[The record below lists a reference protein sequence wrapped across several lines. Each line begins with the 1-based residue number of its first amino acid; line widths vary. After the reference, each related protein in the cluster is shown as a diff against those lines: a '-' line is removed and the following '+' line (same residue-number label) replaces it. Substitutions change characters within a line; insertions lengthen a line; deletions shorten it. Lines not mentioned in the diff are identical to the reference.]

1 MEALMQRLEK
11 YKSSEDSAKQ
21 AGDSSKA
28 RRMGRIVKV
37 VFVLGL
43 FFCLH
48 IGLLFPLVFFI
59 SCLSFCFFISKAIAS
74 LCIVLALFF
83 FGFFSLF
90 CLYLLS
96 GQASCLCDCPPPPP
110 PNLPSRFVVIK
121 SGGWWFC
128 GLWGA
133 DPPHPPPPPHTPITV
148 LPFCCHQSDSW
159 HFCITNDGMVCCS
172 NMRVQSRATGQAS
185 LWTLRNCPHLLVR
198 SCLFAQVWNPHFA
211 QFCWIAEHF
220 IYFSCSVV
228 QGVHVCVCWIYLTL
242 NSWTFY
248 FSCSVVLYVCICV
261 CILCLLVCSF
271 VLAWVRVHMW
281 ACICVCVCVHV
292 NLHMHKCVY
301 LCACELVH
309 TCVCVWVSVGAERRG
324 AHAHALTLVALVQY
338 ARNLHLILVCFSP
351 QASPPSLWTR
361 VLPQGPPPLH
371 RSSPPQLQLPLLLLL
386 LLLPPRLVPGHLYRH
401 SNLLKDRHPPLRNL
415 QQLQHLAPLPRP
427 ALLALHVSLRGTWLN
442 EWVDESLKE
451 FFF

>member
-59 SCLSFCFFISKAIAS
+59 SCLSFCFFISKAVAS

-83 FGFFSLF
+83 VCFFF
-90 CLYLLS
+90 LS
-96 GQASCLCDCPPPPP
+96 SVFTFFQGRQAACVTAPPPPPPPP

-133 DPPHPPPPPHTPITV
+133 DPLTPHPPPPPPHHRPSILLSSVRQLTFLYNERWHGVLQQYEGAIKSYRAGKPVDFEELPTPPGEILFVCSSLESSLCTV
-148 LPFCCHQSDSW
+148 LLNSW
-159 HFCITNDGMVCCS
+159 AF
-172 NMRVQSRATGQAS
+172 
-185 LWTLRNCPHLLVR
+185 
-198 SCLFAQVWNPHFA
+198 
-211 QFCWIAEHF
+211 
-220 IYFSCSVV
+220 YFSCSVV

-248 FSCSVVLYVCICV
+248 FSCSVVLYVCTCV

-271 VLAWVRVHMW
+271 VLACVRVHMW
-281 ACICVCVCVHV
+281 ACVCVCVCVCVYMWTCTCISVYICAHV
-292 NLHMHKCVY
+292 NLY
-301 LCACELVH
+301 ILA
-309 TCVCVWVSVGAERRG
+309 CVCVCVCVCVSKCRSWAEG
-324 AHAHALTLVALVQY
+324 CTCPCAHS
-338 ARNLHLILVCFSP
+338 C
-351 QASPPSLWTR
+351 
-361 VLPQGPPPLH
+361 
-371 RSSPPQLQLPLLLLL
+371 SSCSV
-386 LLLPPRLVPGHLYRH
+386 R
-401 SNLLKDRHPPLRNL
+401 
-415 QQLQHLAPLPRP
+415 
-427 ALLALHVSLRGTWLN
+427 
-442 EWVDESLKE
+442 
-451 FFF
+451 

>member
-59 SCLSFCFFISKAIAS
+59 SCLSFCFFISKAVAS

-83 FGFFSLF
+83 VCVFSLF

-110 PNLPSRFVVIK
+110 NLPSHFVVIK

-133 DPPHPPPPPHTPITV
+133 DPPHPPPPHPPITV

-159 HFCITNDGMVCCS
+159 HFCITKDGMVCCS

-198 SCLFAQVWNPHFA
+198 SCLFAQVGNPHFA

-228 QGVHVCVCWIYLTL
+228 QGVHVCVCWIYITL

-271 VLAWVRVHMW
+271 VLACVRVHMW
-281 ACICVCVCVHV
+281 ACVCVCVCVYMWTCTCISVYICAHV
-292 NLHMHKCVY
+292 NLY
-301 LCACELVH
+301 ILA
-309 TCVCVWVSVGAERRG
+309 CVCVCVCKCRSWAEGCTCPCAHSCSSCSVR
-324 AHAHALTLVALVQY
+324 
-338 ARNLHLILVCFSP
+338 
-351 QASPPSLWTR
+351 
-361 VLPQGPPPLH
+361 
-371 RSSPPQLQLPLLLLL
+371 
-386 LLLPPRLVPGHLYRH
+386 
-401 SNLLKDRHPPLRNL
+401 
-415 QQLQHLAPLPRP
+415 
-427 ALLALHVSLRGTWLN
+427 
-442 EWVDESLKE
+442 
-451 FFF
+451 